1 MGCQPRLIDAA
12 AFAQQQDT
20 LAAERDTLKER
31 SAASRVPPYRFR
43 GDGVTGAGHR
53 VWAVLW

>member
-1 MGCQPRLIDAA
+1 MGFRPRLLDVV

-31 SAASRVPPYRFR
+31 SAASGMLR
-43 GDGVTGAGHR
+43 TGFEETE
-53 VWAVLW
+53 

>member
-1 MGCQPRLIDAA
+1 MGLRPHLIDIA

-31 SAASRVPPYRFR
+31 SV
-43 GDGVTGAGHR
+43 V
-53 VWAVLW
+53 

>member
-1 MGCQPRLIDAA
+1 MGFQPRLIDVA

-31 SAASRVPPYRFR
+31 SAASGVPP
-43 GDGVTGAGHR
+43 TGFEETE
-53 VWAVLW
+53 